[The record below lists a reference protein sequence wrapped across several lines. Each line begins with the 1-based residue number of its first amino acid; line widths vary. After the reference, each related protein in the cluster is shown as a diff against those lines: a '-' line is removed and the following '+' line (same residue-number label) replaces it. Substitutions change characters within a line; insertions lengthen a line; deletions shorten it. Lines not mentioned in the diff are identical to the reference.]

1 MEKFHIKKISEIN
14 EKRLKEFYSKT
25 FNFEKEILDNHS
37 WRYRL
42 GHSNFEPLALI
53 IEDKICGHA
62 GLIPVDIKINNKIKK
77 SIWFTDLFIEKNYRS
92 KGYGKILTES
102 WMKICPTQ
110 ITLCNEKSLKIFKRL
125 NWYHNSNFIQK
136 KKIFNYLNIIPI
148 LRNLKSFDSTIEKN
162 DGKFEVENV
171 NNKIISKLNDI
182 SEKKIACQKT
192 ALVRDENWFKWRLF
206 DCPYKKNI
214 FILRY
219 KEKYIVIH
227 VLKKNNLKRLN
238 IIFTSEDINP
248 ELLGLLTIF
257 SKKNDID
264 YLSFVEKKNKF
275 IDGFLPGQRK
285 LNFAFYSNDPLTITE
300 LKQNLSDIQY
310 IDSDID
316 FI

>member
-1 MEKFHIKKISEIN
+1 
-14 EKRLKEFYSKT
+14 
-25 FNFEKEILDNHS
+25 
-37 WRYRL
+37 
-42 GHSNFEPLALI
+42 
-53 IEDKICGHA
+53 
-62 GLIPVDIKINNKIKK
+62 
-77 SIWFTDLFIEKNYRS
+77 
-92 KGYGKILTES
+92 
-102 WMKICPTQ
+102 
-110 ITLCNEKSLKIFKRL
+110 
-125 NWYHNSNFIQK
+125 
-136 KKIFNYLNIIPI
+136 
-148 LRNLKSFDSTIEKN
+148 
-162 DGKFEVENV
+162 
-171 NNKIISKLNDI
+171 
-182 SEKKIACQKT
+182 
-192 ALVRDENWFKWRLF
+192 LVRDENWFKWRII

-227 VLKKNNLKRLN
+227 ILKKNNLKRLN

-316 FI
+316 FIWFKQPLVSLKV